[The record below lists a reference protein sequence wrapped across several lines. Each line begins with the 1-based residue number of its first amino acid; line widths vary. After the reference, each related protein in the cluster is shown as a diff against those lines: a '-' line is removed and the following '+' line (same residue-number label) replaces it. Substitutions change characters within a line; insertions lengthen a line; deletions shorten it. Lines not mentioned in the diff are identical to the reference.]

1 MRRSISIAYA
11 MLLAAALSLP
21 SAGAQEIMT
30 ADAYLAQV
38 GARYGSIKDYEAK
51 LNILSAGVEMIGTV
65 IHRAPNLMRIDF
77 TKPEEQVISFNG
89 EVLTV
94 YLPEYRA
101 VLSQT
106 VTSGSRNSGATLAS
120 AQGLNL
126 LRRNY
131 AAAYAVGPDPVPLQE
146 GSSELVVKLVLTRRS
161 LSEGFR
167 EIRLDINPESRLIR
181 RLTGRTIADEVVRF
195 DFTAVKLDQGIP
207 EARFVY
213 DSPASANIYNN
224 FLFKDAD

>member
-11 MLLAAALSLP
+11 LLLAGALNLP
-21 SAGAQEIMT
+21 SAAAQEIMT

-38 GARYGSIKDYEAK
+38 GERYGSIKDYEAK
-51 LNILSAGVEMIGTV
+51 ISILSAGVEMIGTV
-65 IHRAPNLMRIDF
+65 MHRAPNLMRIDF

-106 VTSGSRNSGATLAS
+106 VASGSRNSGATLAS

-126 LRRNY
+126 LRRN
-131 AAAYAVGPDPVPLQE
+131 
-146 GSSELVVKLVLTRRS
+146 
-161 LSEGFR
+161 
-167 EIRLDINPESRLIR
+167 
-181 RLTGRTIADEVVRF
+181 
-195 DFTAVKLDQGIP
+195 
-207 EARFVY
+207 
-213 DSPASANIYNN
+213 
-224 FLFKDAD
+224 